1 MYVEV
6 KRRVLPLDLIRHSR
20 RVVDGKHNLRRLF
33 YIFHVGEAMGRT
45 LDMQGAATDTA
56 ARYMRAKCH
65 KNQAVERRA
74 ALQRGAKNVQCWLL
88 QYHSGQHTL

>member
-1 MYVEV
+1 MHSHSAPSPAACIW
-6 KRRVLPLDLIRHSR
+6 KSNDACCRLISSDTR
-20 RVVDGKHNLRRLF
+20 DGWSTANTTCADC

-65 KNQAVERRA
+65 KNQAAERRA
-74 ALQRGAKNVQCWLL
+74 AMQRGAKSVP
-88 QYHSGQHTL
+88 

>member
-1 MYVEV
+1 MHVEV
-6 KRRVLPLDLIRHSR
+6 KRRVLPLDFIRHSR
-20 RVVDGKHNLRRLF
+20 RVVDGKHNLRRLLH
-33 YIFHVGEAMGRT
+33 FHVGEAMWRT
-45 LDMQGAATDTA
+45 FDMQGAATDTA

-74 ALQRGAKNVQCWLL
+74 AVQRWLL